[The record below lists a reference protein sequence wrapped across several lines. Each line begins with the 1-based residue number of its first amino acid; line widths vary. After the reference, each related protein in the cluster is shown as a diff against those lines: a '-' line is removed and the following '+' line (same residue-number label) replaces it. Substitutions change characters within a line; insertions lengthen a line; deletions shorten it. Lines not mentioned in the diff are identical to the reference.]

1 MLGGVEIGA
10 LGNRCGRLSK
20 VCVPLLKY
28 KKLFIAQTQFF
39 NKFSNWMKCTWV
51 AKSLGSGEEVA

>member
-10 LGNRCGRLSK
+10 LGNGCGRLSK

-28 KKLFIAQTQFF
+28 KMLFIAQTQFF
-39 NKFSNWMKCTWV
+39 NDNFSN
-51 AKSLGSGEEVA
+51 

>member
-10 LGNRCGRLSK
+10 LGNGCGSLSK

-28 KKLFIAQTQFF
+28 KMLFIAQNQFF
-39 NKFSNWMKCTWV
+39 NKFSN
-51 AKSLGSGEEVA
+51 